1 MELVQ
6 IARDKVMLYVDD
18 LDEKRKLV
26 KSLQEHIRAAG
37 SRMFFFFFCVLLFLV
52 PHVHRCICVTIL
64 RAHLS

>member
-37 SRMFFFFFCVLLFLV
+37 SRMFFFFFVNFSSLFPTCTDV
-52 PHVHRCICVTIL
+52 FV
-64 RAHLS
+64 